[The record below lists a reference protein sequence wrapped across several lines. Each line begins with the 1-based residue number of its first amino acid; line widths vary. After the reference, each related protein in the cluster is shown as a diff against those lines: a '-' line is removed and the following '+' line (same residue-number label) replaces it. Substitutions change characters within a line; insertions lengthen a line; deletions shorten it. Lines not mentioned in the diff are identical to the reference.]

1 MGPKQWFAVLLF
13 VVVLVG
19 WKMLVRR
26 IFRKRE

>member
-26 IFRKRE
+26 IFRKKE